1 MRAWS
6 HGLGGARGSGLE
18 GAQGRAAQAYGKCSP
33 GARLRGEGG
42 AGKGARGS
50 GSVLR
55 VSPEPSTQGSTR
67 HPVPRDGML
76 PKAAVET
83 VKTPRRPPNALSS
96 PCELFMLPGEVIYT
110 ESTSLGPDGQF
121 GSHQALCGNQATRP
135 VRF

>member
-1 MRAWS
+1 M
-6 HGLGGARGSGLE
+6 E
-18 GAQGRAAQAYGKCSP
+18 GAG
-33 GARLRGEGG
+33 
-42 AGKGARGS
+42 GS
-50 GSVLR
+50 GSVLG
-55 VSPEPSTQGSTR
+55 VCPAPSALRPIR
-67 HPVPRDGML
+67 HPVPRDVML

-83 VKTPRRPPNALSS
+83 VKTPRRPPNAVSS